1 MGYLKI
7 ARVADFHIIYLPA
20 GLFQVCRRLLFQ
32 CGIVSVAVFHSA
44 GNGLQF
50 AVELRGLFAL
60 GFAQVLVAAG
70 ERQAVGGAADVH
82 RYDFHPE
89 IQIGSHALQD
99 NQLLVVFFAEAG
111 VIGLNN
117 VEQLGHHGGH
127 AAEMPRA
134 ECTAQLV
141 LQIGRLDVV
150 LLGHIRIQLLL
161 ARREEY
167 GHAFAGQF
175 GGILFQR
182 ARIAVE
188 ILALAELQ
196 AVDKNAHHHLV
207 CPFGRFAHQGQVPFV
222 QVAHGGH
229 ECHAAGF
236 AAPVAQF
243 LNGMDNFHGGFALS
257 IKCGAVYSAML
268 GEAT

>member
-1 MGYLKI
+1 M
-7 ARVADFHIIYLPA
+7 
-20 GLFQVCRRLLFQ
+20 
-32 CGIVSVAVFHSA
+32 
-44 GNGLQF
+44 
-50 AVELRGLFAL
+50 
-60 GFAQVLVAAG
+60 
-70 ERQAVGGAADVH
+70 
-82 RYDFHPE
+82 
-89 IQIGSHALQD
+89 
-99 NQLLVVFFAEAG
+99 VVFFAETG

-117 VEQLGHHGGH
+117 VEQFGHHGGH
-127 AAEMPRA
+127 AAEMPGA
-134 ECTAQLV
+134 ERTAQLV

-175 GGILFQR
+175 GGILLQR